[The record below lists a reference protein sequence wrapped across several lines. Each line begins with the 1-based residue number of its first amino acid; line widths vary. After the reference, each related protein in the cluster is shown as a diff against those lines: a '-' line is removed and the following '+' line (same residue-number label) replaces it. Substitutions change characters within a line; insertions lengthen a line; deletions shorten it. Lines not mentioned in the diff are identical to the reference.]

1 MSNDADPRVLIEA
14 KDEYTK
20 QLMNLLIDPIFQ
32 RIKLLYQ
39 TSQLECDKIKC
50 GDYLKSF
57 QLSLKQIPKWN
68 QDIID
73 KEYNKIASIT
83 DSDWLDK
90 LVQAVFLA
98 NAKILSSVRLGKSK
112 KKVQI
117 NIPTAKVFTHKCYIE
132 TARSFYQNPFLFS
145 HKVTEKKQLKNQK
158 IANEIIK
165 ESIEEAIRK
174 LVPIRDILNEYLK
187 ESSSSSSSL
196 SEESS
201 NESKDELPDMSLNNS
216 TEPDDEQT
224 NIHQIESETI
234 PAEGRSIGAG
244 VPPLRTDSPFETS
257 SEPELKGLNN
267 IVNKHLKNEVQVKK
281 IKVPATPQDNNTVV
295 KNVKS
300 IKKQDDD
307 YTFYEDAD
315 SEFEED
321 Y

>member
-32 RIKLLYQ
+32 GIKLLYQ
-39 TSQLECDKIKC
+39 TSRLECDKIKC

-73 KEYNKIASIT
+73 KEYNKITAIAGN
-83 DSDWLDK
+83 DWLDK

-117 NIPTAKVFTHKCYIE
+117 NIPTAKVFIHKCYIE
-132 TARSFYQNPFLFS
+132 TARSFYQNPFIFS

-174 LVPIRDILNEYLK
+174 LVPIKEILNEYLK
-187 ESSSSSSSL
+187 ESSSSSSSS
-196 SEESS
+196 SEDESS
-201 NESKDELPDMSLNNS
+201 SESKDELPDMSINNS
-216 TEPDDEQT
+216 TNDEVGT
-224 NIHQIESETI
+224 DVLAPSALRTDIPQIESEAVSSDT
-234 PAEGRSIGAG
+234 
-244 VPPLRTDSPFETS
+244 PLETS
-257 SEPELKGLNN
+257 SEPELKGLNG
-267 IVNKHLKNEVQVKK
+267 IVNKHLKKEVEVKN
-281 IKVPATPQDNNTVV
+281 IKVPATQQDNNTIV

-300 IKKQDDD
+300 IKKQDED

-315 SEFEED
+315 SEFEEG